1 MTHFKNCAEVN
12 NWDGDTKLKFL
23 KVRLTGRAQTA
34 FRRLPDDQKG
44 TFDDAVAALTER
56 FEPKSKRDLY
66 VAELLTREKKLTES
80 WGDLAEELRQIA
92 TKAYPDLGAAAAEQL
107 ALTHY
112 HSCIHDIQLALPVK
126 QKSPTSLHEAVSY
139 TIQIE
144 SFLSTC
150 HTQPSINVARAE
162 PTEATQLPADAV
174 TVKPPLDKFTEMVE
188 KFGKRLDN
196 IESTLQRPPQGNHRP
211 PQPCPRD
218 TPVVCFKCHQ
228 TGHFAQGCSAPRSP
242 SPHLQRAIRGEGHS
256 PEGMVK
262 HMTQPTGNNTI
273 SITPVNPALT
283 LHVDVN
289 VLGSH
294 HPFYVDTGAAVTPMD
309 SSLLKQNGTV
319 ALEPVTRHKLVG
331 VSGMPLLTLGSTVIE
346 IKVKGIS
353 LQVPVVTVEGLTQLM
368 AFWGW
373 IS

>member
-1 MTHFKNCAEVN
+1 MAAKPVILPEPYSRDSKSSEWDEWVTHFKNCAEVN
-12 NWDGDTKLKFL
+12 NLDGDAKLKFL

-34 FRRLPDDQKG
+34 FQRLPDDQKG

-80 WGDLAEELRQIA
+80 WGDLAEELRRIA

-112 HSCIHDIQLALPVK
+112 LRCIHDVQLALPVK

-150 HTQPSINVARAE
+150 HSTQPSINVARAE

-174 TVKPPLDKFTEMVE
+174 TVKPPLDRFTEMVE
-188 KFGKRLDN
+188 KLGKRLDN
-196 IESTLQRPPQGNHRP
+196 IESTLQRPPQGNRRP
-211 PQPCPRD
+211 PRPRPRD

-228 TGHFAQGCSAPRSP
+228 TGHFARGCAAPRSP
-242 SPHLQRAIRGEGHS
+242 KSP
-256 PEGMVK
+256 P
-262 HMTQPTGNNTI
+262 PTGN
-273 SITPVNPALT
+273 
-283 LHVDVN
+283 
-289 VLGSH
+289 
-294 HPFYVDTGAAVTPMD
+294 
-309 SSLLKQNGTV
+309 
-319 ALEPVTRHKLVG
+319 
-331 VSGMPLLTLGSTVIE
+331 
-346 IKVKGIS
+346 
-353 LQVPVVTVEGLTQLM
+353 
-368 AFWGW
+368 
-373 IS
+373 